1 MIGHNKYAKAILWQP
16 SPPKK
21 NFYGKLLKTLKDSVF
36 TTCFQLYF
44 LTNEITS
51 VHDSG
56 ACFIEY
62 VFEFYFQWNDSSY
75 VFWDSRVWTP
85 LKPKLD
91 SQI

>member
-1 MIGHNKYAKAILWQP
+1 MQKQYYDTF
-16 SPPKK
+16 PPKHL
-21 NFYGKLLKTLKDSVF
+21 FYSKSLKTFKNSVF

-62 VFEFYFQWNDSSY
+62 VFEFYFQ
-75 VFWDSRVWTP
+75 
-85 LKPKLD
+85 
-91 SQI
+91 

>member
-1 MIGHNKYAKAILWQP
+1 MQKQYYDNLP
-16 SPPKK
+16 PPKK

-62 VFEFYFQWNDSSY
+62 VFEFYFQ
-75 VFWDSRVWTP
+75 
-85 LKPKLD
+85 
-91 SQI
+91 

>member
-21 NFYGKLLKTLKDSVF
+21 KKVYSKLLKTLKDSVF

-62 VFEFYFQWNDSSY
+62 VFEFYFQ
-75 VFWDSRVWTP
+75 
-85 LKPKLD
+85 
-91 SQI
+91 

>member
-1 MIGHNKYAKAILWQP
+1 MQKQYYDNFP
-16 SPPKK
+16 PPKK
-21 NFYGKLLKTLKDSVF
+21 KKFCFTANHVKLKKNSVF

-62 VFEFYFQWNDSSY
+62 VFEFYFQ
-75 VFWDSRVWTP
+75 
-85 LKPKLD
+85 
-91 SQI
+91 